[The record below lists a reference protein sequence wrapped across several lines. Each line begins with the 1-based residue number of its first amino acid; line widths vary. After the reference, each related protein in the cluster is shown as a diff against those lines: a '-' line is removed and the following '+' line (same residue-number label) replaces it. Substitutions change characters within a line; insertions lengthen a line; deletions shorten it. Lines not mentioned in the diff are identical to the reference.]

1 MSVQRY
7 LTIPDDQPL
16 LAAIGR
22 VAVAHAQLDYVLKL
36 TVKTI
41 EGRSHEDVMLDN
53 ELRGARKMR
62 KRIAKQAE
70 KRLGNSDA
78 AKKLKALLDKAEKAS
93 ERRNEFIHNVFGSD
107 DQAKHW
113 THTESGK
120 AFDTPSVA
128 QLNALTDK
136 IQLIMKELNTARR
149 KGWLLEALDGK
160 SPKKAGKSPKKK
172 DKKAK
177 SKSSKV
183 GKSDAKLDEPIK
195 SGDGKPDDTRAPK
208 NKEGKIDQS
217 LAPVAIAADQPALS
231 VTNGTGGDHPS
242 AEAVLTQVLA
252 DNVTKK
258 SDDKDT

>member
-22 VAVAHAQLDYVLKL
+22 AAVAHAQLDYVLKL

-41 EGRSHEDVMLDN
+41 EGRSHEDVMVDN
-53 ELRGARKMR
+53 ELRGARKIR

-93 ERRNEFIHNVFGSD
+93 ERQNEFVRNVFGSN
-107 DQAKHW
+107 DQAKFW
-113 THTESGK
+113 THTESSK
-120 AFDTPSVA
+120 PFDIPSVA
-128 QLNALTDK
+128 QLNALTEK

-160 SPKKAGKSPKKK
+160 SPKTDGKSAKKK

-183 GKSDAKLDEPIK
+183 GKSNAKLDGPIK
-195 SGDGKPDDTRAPK
+195 LEDKKSEDTRVPK
-208 NKEGKIDQS
+208 NKEGKVDGS
-217 LAPVAIAADQPALS
+217 LAAATVAANQPTRS

-252 DNVTKK
+252 DNAIKK

>member
-1 MSVQRY
+1 
-7 LTIPDDQPL
+7 

-41 EGRSHEDVMLDN
+41 EARSHEDVMLDN

-107 DQAKHW
+107 DQAKFW

-120 AFDTPSVA
+120 AFDIPSVA
-128 QLNALTDK
+128 KLNALTEK

-160 SPKKAGKSPKKK
+160 SPKKDGKSPKKK

-195 SGDGKPDDTRAPK
+195 LGDKKSDDTRVPK
-208 NKEGKIDQS
+208 NKEGKIDES
-217 LAPVAIAADQPALS
+217 LAAVTVAVDQPTLS
-231 VTNGTGGDHPS
+231 ATNGAGGEHPS
-242 AEAVLTQVLA
+242 AEVVLTQVLA

-258 SDDKDT
+258 SDDKGT